1 MAVYLQDFHISSYRG
16 IKELSLTG
24 LNHINILT
32 GDNNSGKT
40 TILELISTINDPA
53 NVESWLHACRGRSFY
68 HDLYNM
74 FSINEEQKKILE

>member
-16 IKELSLTG
+16 IKGLSLSG

-40 TILELISTINDPA
+40 TILELISTIDDPA
-53 NVESWLHACRGRSFY
+53 NVESWFHAC
-68 HDLYNM
+68 
-74 FSINEEQKKILE
+74 